1 MAVFDFF
8 KKNELEEINNLKK
21 ELERYK
27 AISDIESEVNKK
39 KIELSLVKNNLT
51 KIKYEYENT
60 LKLYEK
66 IKDEVGVFETKLDII
81 EYGIYEPVYDFAKSE
96 EYRLEQDKI
105 ITLQKNMIT
114 SDIAAICNTNWSVEG
129 SEVKGK
135 SVVKIYKK
143 LMLRAFNG
151 ECDALVSKVKWNNVN
166 QINERLQKLFDTINK
181 LGQGFRVYLNEQY
194 FDLKKSE
201 LILEYEYQLK
211 KQEEKEELR
220 AAQEAIR
227 EEEKA
232 MREFEQAQRE
242 AEREE
247 VNYQKALEKAREEI
261 ESAVGEKHEKLQ
273 AKISQLEQE
282 VKTAQEKKE
291 RAMSMAQQTKRGHVY
306 IISNVGSFGENVYKI
321 GMTRRLEPK
330 DRVRELS
337 GASVPFNFDIHAMV
351 FSEDAPTLE
360 KELHRKFSNCKVNMI
375 NYRKEFFKVNLDELE
390 ADFKKNN
397 LVCDFKRLPEAEEY
411 RETIAILR
419 KMETQDL

>member
-8 KKNELEEINNLKK
+8 KKNELEEIINLKK

-166 QINERLQKLFDTINK
+166 QIKERLQKLFDTINK

-194 FDLKKSE
+194 LDLKESE

-306 IISNVGSFGENVYKI
+306 IISNIGSFGENVYKI

>member
-151 ECDALVSKVKWNNVN
+151 ECDALVSKVKCNNVN
-166 QINERLQKLFDTINK
+166 QIKERLQKLFDTINK